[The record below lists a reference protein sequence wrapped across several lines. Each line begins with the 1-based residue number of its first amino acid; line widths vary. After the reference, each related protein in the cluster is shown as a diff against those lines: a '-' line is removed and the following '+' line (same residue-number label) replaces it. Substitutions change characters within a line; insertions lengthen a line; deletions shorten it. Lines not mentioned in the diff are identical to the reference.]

1 MTSLSSR
8 LEQERERASEA
19 LGFSRHYS
27 IGVDEVGRGCLAG
40 PVVACALLFHKPELF
55 PAKDVRFL
63 RDSKTL
69 SAKQRQRLYRLLQPC
84 VIFAAASC
92 SVEEID
98 QHNILQATMIA
109 MQRAVEALCIKISPS
124 YDTIAIVDGNR
135 APNLEIPHFCAV
147 QGDQHCVSIAAAS
160 IMAKTLR
167 DRLMAQYDVRYP
179 FYGWKTNA
187 GYGTKTHMEGL
198 KKHGVTPLH
207 RQSFRPVRKVNTAY
221 SCSSP

>member
-1 MTSLSSR
+1 MTRLNNR
-8 LEQERERASEA
+8 LEQERERAKQA
-19 LGFSRHYS
+19 LGFSRHHC

-40 PVVACALLFHKPELF
+40 PVVACALLIHKPELF
-55 PAKDVRFL
+55 PEKDAHFL

-84 VIFAAASC
+84 AIFAARSC

-98 QHNILQATMIA
+98 QYNILQATMIA
-109 MQRAVEALCIKISPS
+109 MQRAVERLCIKIPS
-124 YDTIAIVDGNR
+124 YCDPIAIIDGNR
-135 APNLEIPHFCAV
+135 APNLDIPHFCAV

-160 IMAKTLR
+160 IIAKTLR

-187 GYGTKTHMEGL
+187 GYGTKTHMEGI

-207 RQSFRPVRKVNTAY
+207 RQSFRPVRKANTAY
-221 SCSSP
+221 SGSS